1 MADTRIL
8 VFDAKPY
15 DIEFFEKLNKNY
27 GFFIKFIPDRL
38 TEDNAVLANGYDVVS
53 LFVNDYV
60 TPQVADI
67 FYKNGVKLIALR
79 SAGYNNVDL
88 DAVYGRLH
96 VVRVPAYSPHA
107 IAEHTVALLL
117 ALNRKIHRAY
127 WRTRDFNFS
136 LHGLMGFD
144 LHGKTAGIIGTGKIG
159 RIVAEIL
166 GKGFGMRVLVSD
178 PYPQTEWAEN
188 NGFSYVE
195 LEKLYKESDVISL
208 HCPLTENTRHIINKD
223 SLALTK
229 PGVIILNTGR
239 GQLIST
245 RDLIAALKNGHIGAA
260 GLDVYEEETDYFFED
275 HSDSYIQDD
284 VLARLMTFPNVL
296 VTSHQAFFTRE
307 AVTNIVETTME
318 NIRAFAEGK
327 ALDNEI
333 CYKCDRQN
341 CRKKEVG
348 RCW

>member
-1 MADTRIL
+1 MKTPRII

-15 DIEFFEKLNKNY
+15 DIEFFEKLNKDY

-38 TEDNAVLANGYDVVS
+38 TEDNAILAKGYDVVS

-60 TPQVADI
+60 TKKVADI
-67 FYKNGVKLIALR
+67 FYEQGVRLIALR

-88 DAVYGRLH
+88 AAVYGRIH

-166 GKGFGMRVLVSD
+166 GRGFGMRVLVSD
-178 PYPQTEWAEN
+178 PYPQTEWAKE

-195 LEKLYKESDVISL
+195 LERLYRESDVISL
-208 HCPLTENTRHIINKD
+208 HCPLTEQTRHIINAD
-223 SLALTK
+223 SLAMTK
-229 PGVIILNTGR
+229 KGVIILNTGR

-245 RDLIAALKNGHIGAA
+245 RDLISALKSGQIGAA

-284 VLARLMTFPNVL
+284 ILARLMTFPNVL

-307 AVTNIVETTME
+307 AVTNIVETTLA
-318 NIRAFAEGK
+318 NIKAYAEEGP
-327 ALDNEI
+327 LDNEI
-333 CYKCDRQN
+333 CYKCDKPN
-341 CRKKEVG
+341 CRKKEEG